1 VNIVYQGAP
10 GAYSEIAASALFPNN
25 DLVAEHTFADVFSA
39 LGSGAAGAAVVPVE
53 NTHAG
58 SVLDVY
64 DLLRTHTDTRVIAE
78 AVVRVRHC
86 LLALPGTRLEDVR
99 TARSHPHALAQVDA
113 FLRDRGIRAEVA
125 YDTAGAAHDIALGSD
140 HSVAAVASRGAAKQ
154 YGLEILMEGIE
165 TTADNFT
172 RFFAIAR
179 ADDPAA
185 QGRLA
190 SAIAVGP
197 LKTSLVYATKNVPG
211 ALVRSLQPFATAG
224 LQLAKIESRPS
235 RSAAW
240 EYVFYLD
247 FEGDP
252 AASPAREALAL
263 MRTCC
268 EWVNVL
274 GTYRAATTVTVETD
288 A

>member
-1 VNIVYQGAP
+1 VNVAYQGAP
-10 GAYSEIAASALFPNN
+10 GAYSEIAAATLFPGGT
-25 DLVAEHTFADVFSA
+25 LVAQRTFTDVFAALRSA
-39 LGSGAAGAAVVPVE
+39 AVAVAVVPVE

-64 DLLRTHTDTRVIAE
+64 DLLRTHADVSVIGE
-78 AVVRVRHC
+78 VVVRVRHC

-99 TARSHPHALAQVDA
+99 IARSHPHALAQVEA
-113 FLRDRGIRAEVA
+113 FLKDRGIRAEVA

-140 HSVAAVASRGAAKQ
+140 HTVAAVASRGAARH
-154 YGLEILMEGIE
+154 YGLEILAEGIE

-172 RFFAIAR
+172 RFFAVAR
-179 ADDPAA
+179 AGDSAA
-185 QGRLA
+185 AERLA
-190 SAIAVGP
+190 PSSAAGP

-235 RSAAW
+235 RAAAW

-252 AASPAREALAL
+252 ATTPAREALAL

-274 GTYRAATTVTVETD
+274 GTYRAATTVTVESD